1 MCHHISHLSSFLSY
15 LRTLLYYTH
24 LDLSSDETLRAAGSD
39 GNEKYDPKDLSKPGP
54 HYGCNKSEEAPSG
67 WDEPGAYNSV
77 LVQIWTL
84 WLVFVALARD
94 IPTIQNRPVKFIPP
108 WLPWHAPTLGRLLVL
123 WLHFCPTS
131 LENGLGGRHP
141 AAATWHQGFLPLVSA
156 TWDLVRLALGAV
168 YWRTIKLNVIP
179 FQFPYGG
186 QPSDVYTEENYKRLM
201 NAYRKFVEGVV
212 AIVDSNMFC
221 SIGAMKRMI
230 KDVFG
235 GKVVFD
241 RFVKKHRSKF
251 LSLDP
256 CVHPERLLNPM
267 FHGYRL
273 ALECE
278 LFDAAYSE
286 ALKFLGV
293 ATACVVAMN
302 IYNCVKD
309 SPAYL
314 LKKAASAGALAR
326 ARAWQLMA
334 WIAHWDGCPDE
345 EQEEFV
351 RGQLKHLEDCREWQH
366 EARKAYRKGK
376 ADAKQTKFVE
386 DQLKHLEDCRE
397 WQREARE
404 VHRKGKADE
413 KQTKFVEDQLKH
425 LEDGREWM
433 DEAREVYRKGKADE
447 KQKKYVEDQLKHLEQ
462 IGQLSAQR
470 RSAAQ
475 NKAIGLTVS
484 STKTL
489 RSTARTR
496 CPACG
501 YEENTRGTVP
511 ANKAAVRVKN
521 REFQIFF
528 GKDSP
533 TGPFQTFRH
542 RRNAIDA
549 TGAPQLPLLACLNTK
564 GGGVVKVVQ
573 RGGRHAVGTQWYVRF
588 TPLPDRLSVI
598 EKCRVCLSNYDAG
611 RCSNIPT
618 MELVDQSQHFRTT
631 TLQTIRDRAARKP

>member
-1 MCHHISHLSSFLSY
+1 MAF
-15 LRTLLYYTH
+15 
-24 LDLSSDETLRAAGSD
+24 
-39 GNEKYDPKDLSKPGP
+39 
-54 HYGCNKSEEAPSG
+54 
-67 WDEPGAYNSV
+67 
-77 LVQIWTL
+77 
-84 WLVFVALARD
+84 ARD

-108 WLPWHAPTLGRLLVL
+108 WLPWHAPDDDDDDDKPSPLLVL

-131 LENGLGGRHP
+131 LENGLNGRHP

-186 QPSDVYTEENYKRLM
+186 QPTDVYTEENYKRLM
-201 NAYRKFVEGVV
+201 KAYHKFVEGVV

-235 GKVVFD
+235 GKAVFD
-241 RFVKKHRSKF
+241 RFVKKYRSQF

-267 FHGYRL
+267 FHGCRL

-286 ALKFLGV
+286 ALKLFGV

-302 IYNCVKD
+302 IYNCVENT
-309 SPAYL
+309 AAFL

-326 ARAWQLMA
+326 ALDWQLMA
-334 WIAHWDGCPDE
+334 WIAHWDGCPE
-345 EQEEFV
+345 EKQEEFV
-351 RGQLKHLEDCREWQH
+351 KGQLKHLED
-366 EARKAYRKGK
+366 G
-376 ADAKQTKFVE
+376 
-386 DQLKHLEDCRE
+386 RE
-397 WQREARE
+397 WQRVARE
-404 VHRKGKADE
+404 EYRKGEADE
-413 KQTKFVEDQLKH
+413 KQTKFVEDQL
-425 LEDGREWM
+425 E
-433 DEAREVYRKGKADE
+433 
-447 KQKKYVEDQLKHLEQ
+447 HLEQ
-462 IGQLSAQR
+462 IAQR
-470 RSAAQ
+470 RSAAM

-489 RSTARTR
+489 RSTVRTR

-511 ANKAAVRVKN
+511 ANKAAVRIKN

-533 TGPFQTFRH
+533 TGPFQTFKH
-542 RRNAIDA
+542 RMNAITA
-549 TGAPQLPLLACLNTK
+549 TGAPKAQLLACLKTE
-564 GGGVVKVVQ
+564 GGGVVKVVN
-573 RGGRHAVGTQWYVRF
+573 RLGKHPVGTQWYVRF

-598 EKCRVCLSNYDAG
+598 EQCRVCKSNHDAG

-618 MELVDQSQHFRTT
+618 MKLVDQSQHFRTT
-631 TLQTIRDRAARKP
+631 TLGTIRMRAAGH